1 MKYSEIGKLSDI
13 ISNNSKLK
21 SSELKQEFYLF
32 LKTLGVKNPYQEME
46 MDSHLIDVHQDISDG
61 DSSVQLHSHNF
72 YEILLCQ
79 SGNPQYLLGTER
91 YRLQKGDIVFIAP
104 GVSHRPIFR
113 DELIEPYT
121 RIVLWLNAE
130 FFSQLVKDT
139 SGNEALNNLQDKT
152 HYLLRT
158 EGTKWELLFSDIF
171 SDLERES
178 RLELPG
184 WQMCLCGSGIRFLT
198 LLGRALQFKLGRTPA
213 AERNELVDDIFCYID
228 ANLADKI
235 TLENT
240 SRLFLISESTISQ
253 LFREKLGVSFYQ
265 TVIHR
270 RLIAAKSCIMKGQT
284 LKTVHESCG
293 FSDYSSFYRAFKKEY
308 GISPREYKQIQGYCK

>member
-1 MKYSEIGKLSDI
+1 MKYREILLHDI
-13 ISNNSKLK
+13 TINNSKLK
-21 SSELKQEFYLF
+21 ASELKQEFSLYW
-32 LKTLGVKNPYQEME
+32 KSLGVKNLYQELE
-46 MDSHLIDVHQDISDG
+46 MDSQLIDVHQDISEG

-91 YRLQKGDIVFIAP
+91 YRLQKGDIVFISP

-113 DELIEPYT
+113 DELIEPYS

-130 FFSQLVKDT
+130 FFSQLATNK
-139 SGNEALNNLQDKT
+139 SGSEAINNLQDKT
-152 HYLLRT
+152 HFLLRT
-158 EGTKWELLFSDIF
+158 TGTKWELLFSDIF
-171 SDLERES
+171 SDLEKES

-198 LLGRALQFKLGRTPA
+198 LLGRALQSKSGKTPV

-240 SRLFLISESTISQ
+240 SRLFLVSESTISQ
-253 LFREKLGVSFYQ
+253 LFRDKLGVSFYQ

-270 RLIAAKSCIMKGQT
+270 RLIAAKSCIMKGQS

-308 GISPREYKQIQGYCK
+308 GISPREYKQMQNNTK

>member
-1 MKYSEIGKLSDI
+1 MKYSEIGELQDI
-13 ISNNSKLK
+13 IRNNSKLK
-21 SSELKQEFYLF
+21 ESELNQKIFHY

-46 MDSHLIDVHQDISDG
+46 MDTQLIDVHQDINEG

-72 YEILLCQ
+72 YEIILCQ

-113 DELIEPYT
+113 DKLNEPYS
-121 RIVLWLNAE
+121 RIVIWVDID
-130 FFSQLVKDT
+130 FFSSFTKVQGGSEVI
-139 SGNEALNNLQDKT
+139 NNLQEKT

-158 EGTKWELLFSDIF
+158 VGTKWEFLFNDIF
-171 SDLERES
+171 SDLEKES
-178 RLELPG
+178 RLKLPG
-184 WQMCLCGSGIRFLT
+184 WQMCLCGSGIRLLT
-198 LLGRALQFKLGRTPA
+198 LLGRAIQFKLGKEPA

-228 ANLADKI
+228 ANLAEKI

-270 RLIAAKSCIMKGQT
+270 RLIAAKSCIMKGQS

-308 GISPREYKQIQGYCK
+308 GISPREYKQIQGYTK